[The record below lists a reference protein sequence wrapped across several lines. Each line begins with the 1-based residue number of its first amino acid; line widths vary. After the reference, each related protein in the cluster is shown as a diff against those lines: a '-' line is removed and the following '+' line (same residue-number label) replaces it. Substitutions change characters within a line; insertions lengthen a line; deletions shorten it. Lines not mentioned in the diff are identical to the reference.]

1 MSGKFITALY
11 DIGNIAG
18 FVAENCGNADTA
30 KYMNDIIS
38 IVKLTL
44 PKPIRNCDYGTEEEQ
59 RKRFANYCRS
69 ANKECLS
76 GNCFYCREKWS
87 QMPYESEVRDDSEN

>member
-1 MSGKFITALY
+1 MNGKFITALY

-38 IVKLTL
+38 IVELTL

-59 RKRFANYCRS
+59 RKRFANYCHS
-69 ANKECLS
+69 AGNPCLS
-76 GNCFYCREKWS
+76 GNCYYCKEKWLHLPFDKGATDE
-87 QMPYESEVRDDSEN
+87 Q

>member
-1 MSGKFITALY
+1 MDGKLIKALD

-38 IVKLTL
+38 IVTLAL
-44 PKPIRNCDYGTEEEQ
+44 PKSIRNCDYGTEEEQ
-59 RKRFANYCRS
+59 FKRFQDYCHGANKCLDGNCSYCR
-69 ANKECLS
+69 K
-76 GNCFYCREKWS
+76 KWDE
-87 QMPYESEVRDDSEN
+87 MPYEKEVTR